1 MTRLLLGTAASVL
14 LLAAGC
20 STAPLPG
27 QSYKLFNDRNLDGW
41 VIEHGGAWDVK
52 NGVITAHDGRDWSTN
67 PEKSGSWLRTQKQYG
82 DFILDLEYQVNAKGN
97 SGVFIRSGTER
108 NPAFTGHEVQILDD
122 AGMAP
127 KKWTTGALYDVVPP
141 TKNASRPAGQWNA
154 MRIEARGPRVQ
165 VWLNGEAII
174 DHLPVRSLHGYLGLQ
189 NHDDKAVTQFRNIRL
204 TEL

>member
-1 MTRLLLGTAASVL
+1 
-14 LLAAGC
+14 
-20 STAPLPG
+20 
-27 QSYKLFNDRNLDGW
+27 
-41 VIEHGGAWDVK
+41 
-52 NGVITAHDGRDWSTN
+52 
-67 PEKSGSWLRTQKQYG
+67 
-82 DFILDLEYQVNAKGN
+82 VNAKGN

-108 NPAFTGHEVQILDD
+108 NPAFTGHEIQILDD

-174 DHLPVRSLHGYLGLQ
+174 DHLPVRSLHGYIGLQ
-189 NHDDKAVTQFRNIRL
+189 NHDDKAVTQFRNVRL